1 MVEKMYIQIDGAV
14 MGSPLDPLLVNIFMI
29 SLEVVRL
36 LPIKKHITHWKRYF
50 DNTHGYID
58 PSKIEFVLEKLNSHH
73 PNIQFTHEIE
83 ENQKKIRFSTYLS
96 HVQEITS

>member
-1 MVEKMYIQIDGAV
+1 MYIQIDGVV
-14 MGSPLDPLLVNIFMI
+14 MGSLLDPLLANIFMI
-29 SLEVVRL
+29 SLEVVI
-36 LPIKKHITHWKRYF
+36 LPSIKKHAAHWKRYF

-58 PSKIEFVLEKLNSHH
+58 PSKFEFVLEKLNSHH

-83 ENQKKIRFSTYLS
+83 ENQKKLRFSTYLS